1 MREPKSSNSTTI
13 RTASLK
19 QWERVR
25 IPLMVSVVLFACAAA
40 WAGVKAE
47 NRAKRANEH
56 SEQAGRLFEMK
67 VPQGFTAA
75 TTDEPGILKWKKK
88 SAEIYLVVGDLFSDS
103 DEILF
108 DEVRRALVNNEN
120 LENVRT
126 IRLKGGRAIAFVEK
140 AAKDRERPRTLRLFV
155 VTSKKTI
162 IVDFTAP
169 VKDFEAFAPDFEA
182 ALKSFKLKSSEP

>member
-1 MREPKSSNSTTI
+1 MLEPEGSNSTTVRI
-13 RTASLK
+13 ASLK
-19 QWERVR
+19 QWELVR
-25 IPLMVSVVLFACAAA
+25 IPLMLFVVLFACAAA
-40 WAGVKAE
+40 WAGEKAE
-47 NRAKRANEH
+47 DPAERASEH
-56 SEQAGRLFEMK
+56 SEPAGRLFEIK
-67 VPQGFTAA
+67 VPKGFTAV

-88 SAEIYLVVGDLFSDS
+88 TAEIYLVVGDLFSDS

-108 DEVRRALVNNEN
+108 DEIRRALVKNKK

-126 IRLKGGRAIAFVEK
+126 VRLKGGRALAYVEK

-162 IVDFTAP
+162 ILDFTAP

-182 ALKSFKLKSSEP
+182 ALKSFKLKSSES